1 MNLTVLLIKT
11 MQVVTQM
18 NKFAVIPNLTKRN
31 ADQVAFAVCER
42 LFELGAKVFLPEEN
56 RSEFCQLD
64 KAIFLPQADIIK
76 ECSAIIAVGGDG
88 TILRCAKEAAK
99 FGKPVLGIN
108 AGTLGY
114 MAGLEKHELEL
125 LEKLINGEFQI
136 DKRMMLKVTINA
148 DEDYTGTFYAIN
160 DAVFSR
166 GSQLKMIKTKV
177 YCDGNLV
184 NNYLADGLIISTPTG
199 STAYCLSAGGPV
211 VDPVIESILLTPIC
225 THSLFARSLIFRPD
239 SKLFVQPDESCCDDF
254 FFSCDGE
261 EAIKLDSNYKVSIER
276 ATDYAQ
282 LIRIKSDTFID
293 ILNKKLAE
301 RRV

>member
-1 MNLTVLLIKT
+1 
-11 MQVVTQM
+11 M
-18 NKFAVIPNLTKRN
+18 NKFAVIPNLTKKN
-31 ADQVAFAVCER
+31 AEQVAFAVCDR
-42 LFELGAKVFLPEEN
+42 LFQLGAKVFLPIEN
-56 RSEFCQLD
+56 KKEFGGLKDAVFLSNSE
-64 KAIFLPQADIIK
+64 IMN

-88 TILRCAKEAAK
+88 TILRHAKEAAK

-125 LEKLINGEFQI
+125 LGKLIDGEFKI
-136 DKRMMLKVTINA
+136 DKRMMLKVTIEA
-148 DEDYTGTFYAIN
+148 DEKFRGTFYAIN

-177 YCDGNLV
+177 YCDSNLV

-239 SKLFVQPDESCCDDF
+239 SKLLVQPDESCCDDF

-261 EAIKLDSNYKVSIER
+261 EAIKLESDYKVSIER
-276 ATDYAQ
+276 AADYAQ

>member
-1 MNLTVLLIKT
+1 

-18 NKFAVIPNLTKRN
+18 NKLAVVPNLTKRN

-42 LFELGAKVFLPEEN
+42 LFQLGAFVFLPEEN
-56 RSEFCQLD
+56 KKEFGKLD
-64 KAIFLPQADIIK
+64 KAIFLPQSDIIK

-125 LEKLINGEFQI
+125 LEKLIKGEFKI
-136 DKRMMLKVTINA
+136 DKRMMLKVSIEA
-148 DEDYTGTFYAIN
+148 DNNYKGTFYAIN

-239 SKLFVQPDESCCDDF
+239 SKLAVQPDESCCDDF

-276 ATDYAQ
+276 AADYAQ

>member
-1 MNLTVLLIKT
+1 MK
-11 MQVVTQM
+11 
-18 NKFAVIPNLTKRN
+18 KFAVIPNLTKKN
-31 ADQVAFAVCER
+31 ADRVTLSVCEK
-42 LFELGAKVFLPEEN
+42 LLKFDAEVALPKVNEDDFLSLKDRVTFTDAEN
-56 RSEFCQLD
+56 IS
-64 KAIFLPQADIIK
+64 KNADI
-76 ECSAIIAVGGDG
+76 IIAVGGDG

-99 FGKPVLGIN
+99 YNKPVLGIN

-114 MAGLEKHELEL
+114 MAGLEKHELDL
-125 LEKLINGEFQI
+125 LDNLNRGEYKI
-136 DKRMMLKVTINA
+136 DNRMMLKVTVEKDSDFYNS
-148 DEDYTGTFYAIN
+148 FYAIN

-166 GSQLKMIKTKV
+166 GSHLKMIKTKV
-177 YCDGNLV
+177 YSDGNLV
-184 NNYLADGLIISTPTG
+184 NNYLADGLVISTPTG

-239 SKLFVQPDESCCDDF
+239 STLCVIPDESCCEDF

-261 EAIKLDSNYKVSIER
+261 EEIKLDSSYKVTIER
-276 ATDYAQ
+276 AETYAQ

>member
-1 MNLTVLLIKT
+1 
-11 MQVVTQM
+11 M

-31 ADQVAFAVCER
+31 AEQVAFAVCEK
-42 LFELGAKVFLPEEN
+42 LFELGATVFLPEEN
-56 RSEFCQLD
+56 KKEFGKLE
-64 KAIFLPQADIIK
+64 KAVFLSNTDIMR

-125 LEKLINGEFQI
+125 LAKLIDGEFKI
-136 DKRMMLKVTINA
+136 DNRMMLKVTINS
-148 DEDYTGTFYAIN
+148 DNDFNGTFYAIN

-239 SKLFVQPDESCCDDF
+239 SKLLVQPDESCCDDF

>member
-1 MNLTVLLIKT
+1 
-11 MQVVTQM
+11 M
-18 NKFAVIPNLTKRN
+18 NKFAVIPNLTKSN
-31 ADQVAFAVCER
+31 AYEVALSVCDR
-42 LFELGAKVFLPEEN
+42 LFQLGAEVFIPEEN
-56 RSEFCQLD
+56 KADFDKLD
-64 KAIFLPQADIIK
+64 RAVFLSGDDIMK
-76 ECSAIIAVGGDG
+76 QCSAIIAVGGDG

-125 LEKLINGEFQI
+125 LDKLIDGEFKI
-136 DKRMMLKVTINA
+136 DKRMMLKVSINI
-148 DEDYTGTFYAIN
+148 DEAFIGTFYAIN

-225 THSLFARSLIFRPD
+225 THSLFARSLIFRAD
-239 SKLFVQPDESCCDDF
+239 SKLIVQPDESCCDDF

-261 EAIKLDSNYKVSIER
+261 EAIKLESDYKVSIER
-276 ATDYAQ
+276 ADDYAQ

>member
-1 MNLTVLLIKT
+1 
-11 MQVVTQM
+11 M
-18 NKFAVIPNLTKRN
+18 NKFAVIPNLTKKN
-31 ADQVAFAVCER
+31 AEQVAFAVCER
-42 LFELGAKVFLPEEN
+42 LFELGADVFLPEEN
-56 RSEFCQLD
+56 KKEFGKLE
-64 KAIFLPQADIIK
+64 KAVFLSNTDIMK

-125 LEKLINGEFQI
+125 LEKLIDGEFKI
-136 DKRMMLKVTINA
+136 DNRMMLKVTINSHK
-148 DEDYTGTFYAIN
+148 DFNGTFYAIN

-239 SKLFVQPDESCCDDF
+239 SKLLVQPDESCCDDF

>member
-1 MNLTVLLIKT
+1 

-31 ADQVAFAVCER
+31 AEQVALAVCKR
-42 LFELGAKVFLPEEN
+42 LFQLGAHVFLPEEN
-56 RSEFCQLD
+56 KKEFAKLD
-64 KAIFLPQADIIK
+64 KAVFLSNTDIMK

-114 MAGLEKHELEL
+114 MAGLEKQ
-125 LEKLINGEFQI
+125 LINGEFKI

-148 DEDYTGTFYAIN
+148 DRDYTGTFYAIN

>member
-1 MNLTVLLIKT
+1 
-11 MQVVTQM
+11 M
-18 NKFAVIPNLTKRN
+18 NKFAVIPNLTKKN
-31 ADQVAFAVCER
+31 AEQVSLAVCER
-42 LFELGAKVFLPEEN
+42 LFQLGAEVFLPTEN
-56 RSEFCQLD
+56 QKEFSGLKDAVFLSNSE
-64 KAIFLPQADIIK
+64 IMN

-88 TILRCAKEAAK
+88 TILRHAKEAAK
-99 FGKPVLGIN
+99 YDKPVLGIN

-114 MAGLEKHELEL
+114 MAGLEKHELGL
-125 LEKLINGEFQI
+125 LEKLIDGEFQI
-136 DKRMMLKVTINA
+136 DKRMMLKITIEA
-148 DEDYTGTFYAIN
+148 DEKFSGTFCAIN

-177 YCDGNLV
+177 YCDSYLV

-225 THSLFARSLIFRPD
+225 THSLFARSLIFRPE
-239 SKLFVQPDESCCDDF
+239 SKLLVQPDESCCDDF

-261 EAIKLDSNYKVSIER
+261 EAIKLDSNDRVSIER
-276 ATDYAQ
+276 AADYAQ

>member
-1 MNLTVLLIKT
+1 MLWIKIIR
-11 MQVVTQM
+11 VVTQM
-18 NKFAVIPNLTKRN
+18 NKFAVIPNLTKKN
-31 ADQVAFAVCER
+31 SEKVAYAVCER
-42 LFELGAKVFLPEEN
+42 LFQLGADVFLPEEIKG
-56 RSEFCQLD
+56 EFDGLE
-64 KAIFLPQADIIK
+64 KAAFLPDSDIIK
-76 ECSAIIAVGGDG
+76 ACSAIIAVGGDG

-99 FGKPVLGIN
+99 YNKPVLGIN

-114 MAGLEKHELEL
+114 MAGLEKHELAL
-125 LEKLINGEFQI
+125 LEKLISGEFKI
-136 DKRMMLKVTINA
+136 DKRMMLKVTIDAGNKFN
-148 DEDYTGTFYAIN
+148 GTYYAIN

-177 YCDGNLV
+177 YCDSYLV

-239 SKLFVQPDESCCDDF
+239 SKLLVQPDESCCDDF

-261 EAIKLDSNYKVSIER
+261 EAIKLESDYKVSIER
-276 ATDYAQ
+276 AEGYAQ